1 VIVRDLRNGY
11 APSRRHR
18 ARRIVRIRIVRAAVE
33 EGNLGELLIDAR
45 ATTRGVVYWTTNA
58 W

>member
-1 VIVRDLRNGY
+1 MDRYVIVRDLRNGY

-33 EGNLGELLIDAR
+33 EGNLGELLID
-45 ATTRGVVYWTTNA
+45 
-58 W
+58 